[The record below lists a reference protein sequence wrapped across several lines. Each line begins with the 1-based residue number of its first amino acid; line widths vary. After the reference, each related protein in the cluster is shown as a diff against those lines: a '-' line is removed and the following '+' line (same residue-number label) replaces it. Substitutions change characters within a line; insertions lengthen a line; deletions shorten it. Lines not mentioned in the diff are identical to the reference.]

1 MQSFS
6 RYRIKSYEVNKTVY
20 FVGVLIFNNM
30 LVFSPPESTG
40 EMIALGEYMLNVKNK
55 VMHTLNEEIEC
66 SKGIIE

>member
-1 MQSFS
+1 
-6 RYRIKSYEVNKTVY
+6 
-20 FVGVLIFNNM
+20 M

-66 SKGIIE
+66 SKGKIEQIS